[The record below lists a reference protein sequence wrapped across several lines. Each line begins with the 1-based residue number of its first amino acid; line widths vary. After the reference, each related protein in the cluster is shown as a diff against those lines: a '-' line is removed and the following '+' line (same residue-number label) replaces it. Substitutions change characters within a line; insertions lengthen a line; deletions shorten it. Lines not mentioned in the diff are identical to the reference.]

1 MRYLLAT
8 ASLCLLSAL
17 SVHAPASAAPVLSAP
32 EKLPDACWNTL
43 HSFDG
48 PLTVYRVV
56 NPKVSPNDPLVIDF
70 SVRGGNAAFHVKF
83 AEGLDS
89 RIRKQFVR
97 SPGGLFVVF
106 VEPGSVVPRT
116 NNDTVLDY
124 FVIANGADQ
133 NGDPICQNVS
143 DTNWLPAE
151 SRPHM
156 PKMVQKQMAMVK
168 ERKIEATAK
177 AFEEWTK
184 KSDVELA
191 NYRNYTS
198 QKMIDTCGGDYVI
211 NHMHPLTIGY
221 KVTGGESVAG
231 TGRFFFTVEGG
242 PEGFRYEFN
251 ESELTL
257 VVKSMLNALGKQ
269 AATIPETEQREKLFA
284 VFGPPEMGQKA
295 GNVSIM
301 LVKSLD
307 LPSKGCIPMT
317 GLQTTYLAP
326 QNMPAKVREER
337 TRPEAAGVSI
347 QVKN

>member
-1 MRYLLAT
+1 MKYHVAM
-8 ASLCLLSAL
+8 AGLCLFSAL
-17 SVHAPASAAPVLSAP
+17 SVQAPVSAAPVLFAP

-48 PLTVYRVV
+48 PLTAYRVI
-56 NPKVSPNDPLVIDF
+56 NPKVSPDDPLVIDF
-70 SVRGGNAAFHVKF
+70 SVSGGNATFHVKF

-116 NNDTVLDY
+116 NKDTVLDY

-168 ERKIEATAK
+168 ERKVEATAK
-177 AFEEWTK
+177 ALYEWSQKT
-184 KSDVELA
+184 DAELA
-191 NYRNYTS
+191 NYRKFTS
-198 QKMIDTCGGDYVI
+198 QKMIDACGSDYVM

-269 AATIPETEQREKLFA
+269 AATLPESEQREKLFA
-284 VFGPPEMGQKA
+284 VFGPPEMDQKG

-307 LPSKGCIPMT
+307 LPSKGCISMT
-317 GLQTTYLAP
+317 GLQTMYLAP
-326 QNMPAKVREER
+326 ENMPEKVREER
-337 TRPEAAGVSI
+337 TRPEAASVSI
-347 QVKN
+347 QLKN